1 MIISLTT
8 GKKMKMKHVFI
19 QLLKTKNIFISH
31 LASTIGKIVAGL
43 KTYQDEP
50 DLVIYTD
57 DSKVGFGIS
66 DKVNPC
72 ARLWYNQG
80 INIIYM

>member
-1 MIISLTT
+1 MVDQQYRTS
-8 GKKMKMKHVFI
+8 
-19 QLLKTKNIFISH
+19 
-31 LASTIGKIVAGL
+31 L

-50 DLVIYTD
+50 DLVIYRD